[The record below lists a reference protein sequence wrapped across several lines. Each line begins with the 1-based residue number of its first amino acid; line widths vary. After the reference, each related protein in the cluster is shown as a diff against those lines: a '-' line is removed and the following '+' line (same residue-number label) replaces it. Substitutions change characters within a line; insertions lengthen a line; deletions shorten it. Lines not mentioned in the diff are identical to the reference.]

1 MNYSA
6 VLAIAAL
13 LAFTSVRAAESPGA
27 AHVYALV
34 SAIGSKIS
42 FVRMKKEV
50 GSHLDPYQRFTLDVP
65 GAAIDAA
72 VLRGLEAT
80 LRQNEPDAQFE
91 YLSLNPKELA
101 NTNAYEHGEVAL
113 GKLATAL
120 QKMPQRSTWHRIVVV
135 TPRYVNSERAGL
147 GAKLHGIGVYVR
159 PIGSGF
165 SNDEVNSLEPET
177 QSPGGVA
184 GRSQRFV
191 APYFY
196 AQVSVLDPQT
206 LRILESSER
215 YDFQRLYD
223 PESTSI
229 NIEDSIPPEILAPAL
244 EKFVEQASGKAL
256 RQAIGTVIIR
266 EMPVRTTP

>member
-1 MNYSA
+1 MIWRQLS
-6 VLAIAAL
+6 LLIASFAL
-13 LAFTSVRAAESPGA
+13 PALTCAQSPPSP
-27 AHVYALV
+27 HIYALV
-34 SAIGSKIS
+34 SAVGAKLS
-42 FVRMKKEV
+42 FVRLKTGV
-50 GSHLDPYQRFTLDVP
+50 GSHLEPYQRFDLDVP
-65 GAAIDAA
+65 GAAVDAA

-91 YLSLNPKELA
+91 YLSLNLKELA
-101 NTNAYEHGEVAL
+101 NTHAYEQGEVAL

-120 QKMPQRSTWHRIVVV
+120 EQMPQRSTWHRIVVV

-165 SNDEVNSLEPET
+165 TLDEVQSLEPET
-177 QSPGGVA
+177 QSPEGVA

-196 AQVSVLDPQT
+196 AQVSVLDPHT

-215 YDFQRLYD
+215 FDFQRLYD
-223 PESTSI
+223 PKSTAI
-229 NIEDSIPPEILAPAL
+229 NIEDAIPPETLAPAL
-244 EKFVEQASGKAL
+244 EKFVEQASAKAL
-256 RQAIGTVIIR
+256 RGAIGTVTIR